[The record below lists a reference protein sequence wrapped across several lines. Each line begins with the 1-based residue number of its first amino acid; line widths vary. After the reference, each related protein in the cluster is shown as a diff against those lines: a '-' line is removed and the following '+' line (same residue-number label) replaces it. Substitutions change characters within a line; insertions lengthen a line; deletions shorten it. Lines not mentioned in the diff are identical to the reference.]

1 MYQNCNSLGIRI
13 SPPLIHHKCTTHR
26 EDPVEDA
33 VLLDGE
39 EAVDGPGEVVLV
51 LEVAQRVR
59 HDLGSV
65 RPPGHV
71 DEAPLPPQAEE
82 SGQITVKF
90 FRFEIRFCQIMK
102 SPDFIIIWAFKNT
115 YNTKQ
120 FMDDSWSQQTWHSIA
135 YLASTTYY
143 LPLSKTSTVH

>member
-59 HDLGSV
+59 HDLGRV
-65 RPPGHV
+65 GATGDV
-71 DEAPLPPQAEE
+71 DEAPLASQAVER
-82 SGQITVKF
+82 GQIVV
-90 FRFEIRFCQIMK
+90 QI
-102 SPDFIIIWAFKNT
+102 I
-115 YNTKQ
+115 YN
-120 FMDDSWSQQTWHSIA
+120 
-135 YLASTTYY
+135 
-143 LPLSKTSTVH
+143 